1 MLLSQS
7 CFSLNRPKA
16 VIFTLLGNREGQ
28 KHLSV
33 SSLTFYQ
40 KNKKKKIE
48 GDPDDLTQKKKKKAA
63 ISLEYKGES
72 NFVKT
77 HINRQKPMLCQRK
90 QQQ

>member
-40 KNKKKKIE
+40 KNKKKKIKRKK
-48 GDPDDLTQKKKKKAA
+48 DDMNKKKKKKKEE
-63 ISLEYKGES
+63 I
-72 NFVKT
+72 
-77 HINRQKPMLCQRK
+77 
-90 QQQ
+90 